1 MAIQMRRG
9 PLAQYDESKMLAGEW
24 GISIDADSNDQK
36 AFIAFAPGVS
46 KEVMMVEDA
55 QEQIAAATAEAI
67 VDATAKAEAY
77 AHGDSFSVN
86 DYASGDGTTT
96 SFTLSETPSSV
107 IAVYVDGAETTAYT
121 RSGAVITFTTAPPV
135 GEDNIRVSYTVNTTS
150 DNAMYYKN
158 QAASSASSA
167 STSAQ
172 TATTQATNAAN
183 ARQAIENM
191 TASASSLP
199 PGSAATVTKTTV
211 SGVVNLAF
219 GIPIGKDGEK
229 GETSGIPVEELT
241 QAQYDALPE
250 ASKLDEKLYL
260 ITDGDSGW
268 EAESVEYDNTESGL
282 TADNVQDAVDELSG
296 AVDALTSSLNSLIEV
311 GTITVNSTYIGTV
324 YANMVCKIGNVVFYM
339 LLAQTKAEVTSN
351 TSFGT
356 LPYTANDRA
365 DTMIM
370 SQTNRTIISSCN
382 IASNSNQM
390 KANGASIPNSATF
403 ILQGVY
409 KAK

>member
-121 RSGAVITFTTAPPV
+121 RSGGVITFTTAPPV
-135 GEDNIRVSYTVNTTS
+135 GEDNIRVYYTVNTTS
-150 DNAMYYKN
+150 DNAKYYKN

-191 TASASSLP
+191 TATASSLP

-229 GETSGIPVEELT
+229 GETSGIPVEEMT

-250 ASKLDEKLYL
+250 ASKLAEKLYL

-268 EAESVEYDNTESGL
+268 EAESVEYDNTTSGL
-282 TADNVQDAVDELSG
+282 TADNVQDAIDELSG
-296 AVDALTSSLNSLIEV
+296 AVDEIVETTIPESFSKILKLVASSNYTIPKTDPSGAVNITASNLGLSTPTGYTPIAIASLYCSSNNFVFRSLNALATGSASFCVLRNVSSSE
-311 GTITVNSTYIGTV
+311 IT
-324 YANMVCKIGNVVFYM
+324 
-339 LLAQTKAEVTSN
+339 
-351 TSFGT
+351 
-356 LPYTANDRA
+356 
-365 DTMIM
+365 
-370 SQTNRTIISSCN
+370 
-382 IASNSNQM
+382 
-390 KANGASIPNSATF
+390 GAYVSATV
-403 ILQGVY
+403 LYCKTGL
-409 KAK
+409 K

>member
-55 QEQIAAATAEAI
+55 QEQIAVATAEAI

-135 GEDNIRVSYTVNTTS
+135 GEDNIRVYYTVNTTS
-150 DNAMYYKN
+150 DNAKYYKN

-191 TASASSLP
+191 TATASSLP

-229 GETSGIPVEELT
+229 GETSGIPVEEMT

-268 EAESVEYDNTESGL
+268 EAESVEYDNTSSGL
-282 TADNVQDAVDELSG
+282 TADNVQDAVDEL
-296 AVDALTSSLNSLIEV
+296 NSKFKRQIEAITFD
-311 GTITVNSTYIGTV
+311 TI
-324 YANMVCKIGNVVFYM
+324 
-339 LLAQTKAEVTSN
+339 
-351 TSFGT
+351 
-356 LPYTANDRA
+356 P
-365 DTMIM
+365 
-370 SQTNRTIISSCN
+370 
-382 IASNSNQM
+382 
-390 KANGASIPNSATF
+390 ANGWSFLWIPNTDAYNDMKNNGLISITCVSSDAACIPAVFLHSNGYLYVACHNHYTSAVSNVGVEI
-403 ILQGVY
+403 ILEY
-409 KAK
+409 I